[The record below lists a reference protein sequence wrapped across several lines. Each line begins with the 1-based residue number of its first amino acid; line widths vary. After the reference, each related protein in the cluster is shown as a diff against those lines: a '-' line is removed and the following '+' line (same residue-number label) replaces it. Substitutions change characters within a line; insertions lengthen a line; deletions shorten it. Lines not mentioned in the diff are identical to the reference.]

1 MKLAVFWGCRI
12 LTSQYAYEMSTRQVL
27 PQFEVELVDLR
38 ENHCCGNVV
47 ESVNRFAAIY
57 MAARI
62 LALANE
68 TGLKDL
74 LLPCSRCHFTL
85 SETQR
90 LLVADKKLEE
100 KVTVLLDEEKLAYSS
115 DIKVWHIVDFLHDA
129 VGVDKIREK
138 LKIPLKGFRFASHIG
153 CQAVRPSYMK
163 RVDGPENPKKLDRLI
178 EALGAESVE
187 YNEKLDCCG
196 AALMLSHPEASLSL
210 TGSKLK
216 ALQELKL
223 DGLVDSCP
231 AGHMM
236 FDTKQEE
243 ATAIIGSKL
252 SLPVF
257 YYTQLLGLA
266 MQIETK
272 ELGLQ
277 LNKSP
282 IEKIL
287 EKTGND
293 GQLGESTILF

>member
-27 PQFEVELVDLR
+27 PQLGVELVDLK
-38 ENHCCGNVV
+38 ETHCCGNIL
-47 ESVNRFAAIY
+47 ESVNRFASIY
-57 MAARI
+57 MAARV

-68 TGLKDL
+68 TSLKNL
-74 LLPCSRCHFTL
+74 LAPCSRCHFTL

-90 LLVADKKLEE
+90 LLAADKRLEE
-100 KVTVLLDEEKLAYSS
+100 KITALLKEEKLAYPL
-115 DIKVWHIVDFLHDA
+115 DIKVWHMVDFLHDI

-138 LKIPLKGFRFASHIG
+138 VKTPLKGLRLASHLG

-163 RVDGPENPKKLDRLI
+163 RVDSPENPQKLDRLI
-178 EALGAESVE
+178 ETLGAESVE
-187 YNEKLDCCG
+187 YTEKLDCCG
-196 AALMLSHPEASLSL
+196 AALMLSHPEAGLSL

-216 ALQELKL
+216 ALQELKI

-236 FDTKQEE
+236 LDTKQEE
-243 ATAIIGSKL
+243 AAAIIGSKL

-257 YYTQLLGLA
+257 YYAQLLGLA

-272 ELGLQ
+272 ELGLH

-282 IEKIL
+282 VEKIL
-287 EKTGND
+287 EKITN
-293 GQLGESTILF
+293 

>member
-27 PQFEVELVDLR
+27 PHLGVELVDLK

-47 ESVNRFAAIY
+47 ESVNRFASIY
-57 MAARI
+57 MAARV

-68 TGLKDL
+68 TSLKNL
-74 LLPCSRCHFTL
+74 LVPCSRCHFTL

-90 LLVADKKLEE
+90 LLATDEKLKE
-100 KVTVLLDEEKLAYSS
+100 KVTALLAEEKLTYPS
-115 DIKVWHIVDFLHDA
+115 DIKVWHMVDFLHDV
-129 VGVDKIREK
+129 VGVDKIRGNVK
-138 LKIPLKGFRFASHIG
+138 TPLKGLRLASHIG
-153 CQAVRPSYMK
+153 CQAIRPSYMK
-163 RVDGPENPKKLDRLI
+163 RVDDHENPQKLDRLI
-178 EALGAESVE
+178 EALGAKNVD
-187 YNEKLDCCG
+187 YTEKLDCCG
-196 AALMLSHPEASLSL
+196 AALMLSHPEAGLSL

-216 ALQELKL
+216 ALQESTL
-223 DGLVDSCP
+223 DGIVDSCP

-243 ATAIIGSKL
+243 AATIIGSKL

-266 MQIETK
+266 LQIETK
-272 ELGLQ
+272 ELGLH

-282 IEKIL
+282 VERIL
-287 EKTGND
+287 EKI
-293 GQLGESTILF
+293 SKH